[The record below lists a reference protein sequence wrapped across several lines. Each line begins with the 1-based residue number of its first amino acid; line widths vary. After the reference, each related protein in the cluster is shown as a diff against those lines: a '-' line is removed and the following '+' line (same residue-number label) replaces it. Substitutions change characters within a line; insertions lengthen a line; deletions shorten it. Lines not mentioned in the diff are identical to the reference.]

1 MVSIRQIVLSVMLL
15 LCAHTAAAEIIQ
27 ISAVARHGVRFETSA
42 TRTATGPR
50 TTERE
55 GLVVGIK
62 PSSVAASGSNT
73 TNNSGAQSNEKNSY
87 SPSMGDAI
95 IGLLVLLLAVGAAG
109 GLARAQRPPVSR
121 W

>member
-15 LCAHTAAAEIIQ
+15 PCAHTAAAEITQ
-27 ISAVARHGVRFETSA
+27 ISAIARHGLRFETSA
-42 TRTATGPR
+42 TRIATGPR
-50 TTERE
+50 MTERA
-55 GLVVGIK
+55 GSVVSSK
-62 PSSVAASGSNT
+62 PSPVAANGSIT
-73 TNNSGAQSNEKNSY
+73 TPTSGAQNTEKNSY
-87 SPSMGDAI
+87 SPSIGDAI